1 MKKILALLLVA
12 ICATSCGNNAVE
24 VNIDSL
30 AEAVVS
36 SLEFEDELMKIDNE
50 MAYYIH
56 DVADEV
62 KDTVVYLGSG
72 ATAEEVA
79 VFEAKNKAAMKELK
93 EEIADYIDDKREE
106 YENYI
111 PKEVARINKAVIV
124 EKGNYLVLCINND
137 NEKTRSF
144 IESYFKGE

>member
-50 MAYYIH
+50 REKSVFMIPCFA
-56 DVADEV
+56 
-62 KDTVVYLGSG
+62 KDGKKNSAAHESG
-72 ATAEEVA
+72 ALDSSAACAGPPSSVCCADTFPRGGRLKAGCVPCWRFLPDACRQKTERAFPFRQLWYA
-79 VFEAKNKAAMKELK
+79 V
-93 EEIADYIDDKREE
+93 
-106 YENYI
+106 
-111 PKEVARINKAVIV
+111 V
-124 EKGNYLVLCINND
+124 
-137 NEKTRSF
+137 
-144 IESYFKGE
+144 

>member
-79 VFEAKNKAAMKELK
+79 VFEAKNQVAMKELK

-111 PKEVARINKAVIV
+111 PKEVARINKTVIV